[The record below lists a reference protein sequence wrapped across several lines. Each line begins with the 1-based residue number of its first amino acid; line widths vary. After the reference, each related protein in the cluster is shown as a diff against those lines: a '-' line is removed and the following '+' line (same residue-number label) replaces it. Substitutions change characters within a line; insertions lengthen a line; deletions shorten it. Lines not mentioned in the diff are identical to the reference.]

1 MAIITPR
8 LKNSLLEKIFVA
20 ASIRR
25 WNDQA
30 CPVEFVELDKQAHK
44 LVITYLLAKYEELD
58 GRQIDWEKLI
68 LYFCF
73 EFFERVVL
81 TDIKPPVF
89 YELQKTYRKKLAT
102 FVANEL
108 KDDLGDYEF
117 FSDFE
122 HYLGHKN
129 NDLEAQI
136 LHAAHFYASKWEFDI
151 IYNFNPNMYGVR
163 EIKDTIEK
171 EVESHYHLRGMKEI
185 MLFSKTREIITMFG
199 QLRFQKRWSQTPR
212 VPATSVLGHTLV
224 VALSAYL
231 LSLDLGA
238 CKKMRINHF
247 FCGLFHDLPEILT
260 RDIISPIKS
269 SVAGLDEQ
277 IKEIEKRAVEEK
289 MLIHLP
295 ANISEDICYF
305 TRDEFSNRYK
315 IEHFVNYSKNTD
327 ELFSDFNSDE
337 FSPICGNFLKICDHL
352 SAFLE
357 ARISIKHGISSSDLK
372 NGADGIL
379 KNRKDSVI
387 NNLDLG
393 KLFRD
398 F

>member
-117 FSDFE
+117 FSDF
-122 HYLGHKN
+122 
-129 NDLEAQI
+129 
-136 LHAAHFYASKWEFDI
+136 
-151 IYNFNPNMYGVR
+151 
-163 EIKDTIEK
+163 
-171 EVESHYHLRGMKEI
+171 
-185 MLFSKTREIITMFG
+185 
-199 QLRFQKRWSQTPR
+199 
-212 VPATSVLGHTLV
+212 
-224 VALSAYL
+224 
-231 LSLDLGA
+231 
-238 CKKMRINHF
+238 
-247 FCGLFHDLPEILT
+247 
-260 RDIISPIKS
+260 
-269 SVAGLDEQ
+269 
-277 IKEIEKRAVEEK
+277 
-289 MLIHLP
+289 
-295 ANISEDICYF
+295 
-305 TRDEFSNRYK
+305 
-315 IEHFVNYSKNTD
+315 
-327 ELFSDFNSDE
+327 
-337 FSPICGNFLKICDHL
+337 
-352 SAFLE
+352 
-357 ARISIKHGISSSDLK
+357 
-372 NGADGIL
+372 
-379 KNRKDSVI
+379 
-387 NNLDLG
+387 
-393 KLFRD
+393 
-398 F
+398 